1 MMTMTNLSKEQDE
14 NNQDVLE
21 FEDNLEKM
29 SRDLV
34 TDILNRARS
43 AITHESLDTKQIML
57 PSQDFASSQPQLS
70 ITTPSPPKYVGEND
84 KNVEECANAFGIT
97 PVSQKSV
104 INEEI
109 QPSNVHE
116 DLTIQQAPSEEKLP
130 NQYQTKFDFKS
141 NILNDFR
148 GIGVGSATPD
158 TPRQRDYQWKSG
170 IDLPPTNNTPF
181 THSYNYPQKPVY
193 LREMSLSPPSLSC
206 DLIKDDLITSSRP
219 TNSNCIDEF
228 TTSCRMLTYR
238 QDSPTVINTDDIE
251 QKLKPFSTPL
261 PIYIPS
267 TACTRILKQ
276 SEVYKFTGDY
286 NSQPSRL
293 RYNDSEIGKLSH
305 SDSISSE
312 LEKLSNDH
320 KNYSYVTNKKQS
332 KKPNIPRL
340 QLPSSPK
347 LSHSPKTNSIRIRKS
362 SLPRHSIP
370 ISKSNN
376 LKIPKST
383 SSSLCWWEPLHQ
395 HDTSIIESYNDKFNL
410 PEPNPEVLKHYYY
423 LCSQQPIKEA
433 TLMKAINEAEI
444 QAKYNKIAHYE
455 YLRQKSLQQQRHKRT
470 RFLNSH
476 QSRKFDMELKHLNK
490 TNHHTT
496 NNNNSSINSNYRLSL
511 CRPEQFTHL
520 LQKENKPN
528 KSFQYPNKDDPY
540 SIMMKKSKKQ
550 RSILSSTV
558 HNRQKLKSKFSPI
571 IYHLKP
577 ILQLIT
583 SSESSIDQR
592 KEFETESETI
602 DDTSDLE
609 FKSSTCQTDISN
621 SLDTI
626 TPTLLYTS
634 KIPLTSQPETYSE
647 DSAIQ
652 CMNSYYLTDINGKL
666 IHGPIYLSSYEKDK
680 PDRQHHRQQQQQ
692 QQQKKKNKKIP
703 VHSLIL
709 PNECMNFYRNHQ
721 NTVQYV
727 VPFIDNKVSPT
738 NNIKKNNRPPS
749 KHNQNPFKE
758 KSFNGKKQDKYDMK
772 WYKTSRELEDK
783 DTQLNDM
790 RSVNKRKDLKMNIT
804 KSNTDKSQI
813 NCHQIISKNHGNGKQ
828 IKSLQ
833 RHCSMSN
840 LSNNSVSSKKL
851 NSSLDSLQQL
861 MKDHDTDCLDSVT
874 PISDQETNE
883 NKNQPTEYLVTS
895 ENDDQTLQ
903 TFKSKAPVT
912 HKKKDDFKLNSR
924 RCQSVIGCKVLNNGL
939 TNHEQMNRYSDRSFS
954 HDLLCSRNHNK
965 LPLKTLYSERKEKKK
980 KNTMG
985 NHTDRQRFDCYLSSS
1000 SKLSSKSK
1008 SKPRK
1013 VSSRSNSQ
1021 VRSSLKVRNKSL
1033 DKNDNINHHNHFD
1046 HHERRLH
1053 SSNNRR
1059 TQISQSPIDNKR
1071 NTIKDSDYN
1080 RSIHSPISYFL
1091 NFNDKPDY
1099 NQHCTNLHSEYCHI
1113 NKQNADSPTYIHSE
1127 YANNLPKQFHS
1138 TNLQTENNS
1147 CENELHNKSVHSRR
1161 NNLRSIHHPNSS
1173 FHRNSDFSSGS
1184 LDRLRRRCH
1193 SIERELGTIE
1203 RDKYEQTLSNPI
1215 PSDPRVDA
1223 LTSANRILRQRL
1235 YDIQKIQEN
1244 REHVLNKAHEMVN
1257 GLLNKQQKQ
1266 ASIIRESTR
1275 NYAQTPSTLLTTN
1288 HDINDDDDQNRKSYP
1303 TNLYKPMI
1311 KEDSLNLPTY
1321 TPTKYGHYHNQHHL
1335 QCHHDPN
1342 HITDYYGQHSNQHS
1356 PYNYFPN
1363 QRKPFDFTNHH
1374 STNVLLEKLRSDYA
1388 DLANSVYR
1396 IEEKARDAAS
1406 SVQSLL
1412 KQFQMGLIMEPVNFN
1427 SMNQLSN
1434 SDSYE
1439 SFNKESQSNEL
1450 YDKSVMFRLQK
1461 ARDTLDQLKSDS
1473 FRPSINCHRQVDYT
1487 VPLTISVTTTTNS
1500 LLSSSSIPLM
1510 TTTSGT
1516 VPSKINHYNL
1526 HEPYLKHPN
1535 MYNHPYSNPLRSTWN
1550 IS

>member
-1 MMTMTNLSKEQDE
+1 MTTMTNLSMEQDE

-57 PSQDFASSQPQLS
+57 PSQDFASSLPQLS

-84 KNVEECANAFGIT
+84 KNVEECTDAFVTT
-97 PVSQKSV
+97 PVSQKSA

-130 NQYQTKFDFKS
+130 NHYQTKFDFKS

-158 TPRQRDYQWKSG
+158 TPRQRDYQWKSS
-170 IDLPPTNNTPF
+170 IDLPPTNNTTF
-181 THSYNYPQKPVY
+181 THSYDYPQKPVY

-312 LEKLSNDH
+312 LEKLSIDH
-320 KNYSYVTNKKQS
+320 KNDSYVTNKKQS

-347 LSHSPKTNSIRIRKS
+347 LSHSPKTNPIRIRQS

-370 ISKSNN
+370 TSKSNN

-383 SSSLCWWEPLHQ
+383 SSSLCWWEPLH
-395 HDTSIIESYNDKFNL
+395 HHNTPIIESYNDKSNL

-433 TLMKAINEAEI
+433 NLMKAINEAEI

-455 YLRQKSLQQQRHKRT
+455 YLRQKSLQQQHQQHKRI

-490 TNHHTT
+490 INHHHNTSTTTT
-496 NNNNSSINSNYRLSL
+496 NNNNSSINSTHRLSL

-540 SIMMKKSKKQ
+540 PIMMKKSKKQ

-558 HNRQKLKSKFSPI
+558 HN
-571 IYHLKP
+571 
-577 ILQLIT
+577 
-583 SSESSIDQR
+583 
-592 KEFETESETI
+592 
-602 DDTSDLE
+602 
-609 FKSSTCQTDISN
+609 
-621 SLDTI
+621 
-626 TPTLLYTS
+626 
-634 KIPLTSQPETYSE
+634 SQ
-647 DSAIQ
+647 
-652 CMNSYYLTDINGKL
+652 
-666 IHGPIYLSSYEKDK
+666 
-680 PDRQHHRQQQQQ
+680 
-692 QQQKKKNKKIP
+692 
-703 VHSLIL
+703 
-709 PNECMNFYRNHQ
+709 
-721 NTVQYV
+721 
-727 VPFIDNKVSPT
+727 
-738 NNIKKNNRPPS
+738 
-749 KHNQNPFKE
+749 
-758 KSFNGKKQDKYDMK
+758 
-772 WYKTSRELEDK
+772 
-783 DTQLNDM
+783 
-790 RSVNKRKDLKMNIT
+790 
-804 KSNTDKSQI
+804 
-813 NCHQIISKNHGNGKQ
+813 
-828 IKSLQ
+828 
-833 RHCSMSN
+833 
-840 LSNNSVSSKKL
+840 
-851 NSSLDSLQQL
+851 
-861 MKDHDTDCLDSVT
+861 
-874 PISDQETNE
+874 
-883 NKNQPTEYLVTS
+883 
-895 ENDDQTLQ
+895 
-903 TFKSKAPVT
+903 
-912 HKKKDDFKLNSR
+912 
-924 RCQSVIGCKVLNNGL
+924 
-939 TNHEQMNRYSDRSFS
+939 
-954 HDLLCSRNHNK
+954 
-965 LPLKTLYSERKEKKK
+965 
-980 KNTMG
+980 
-985 NHTDRQRFDCYLSSS
+985 
-1000 SKLSSKSK
+1000 
-1008 SKPRK
+1008 PRK

-1021 VRSSLKVRNKSL
+1021 VRSSLKVRNNSL
-1033 DKNDNINHHNHFD
+1033 DKNEYHQNDNINHHNHLD

-1059 TQISQSPIDNKR
+1059 TQGSQSPIDNKR
-1071 NTIKDSDYN
+1071 NIIKDSDYN

-1091 NFNDKPDY
+1091 DFNDKPDY

-1127 YANNLPKQFHS
+1127 YEDNLPKQFHS

-1147 CENELHNKSVHSRR
+1147 CENESYNKSIHSRR
-1161 NNLRSIHHPNSS
+1161 NNLRPIHHPNSS
-1173 FHRNSDFSSGS
+1173 FHRNSDLSSGS

-1235 YDIQKIQEN
+1235 YDIQKTQEN
-1244 REHVLNKAHEMVN
+1244 REHALNKAHEMVD

-1288 HDINDDDDQNRKSYP
+1288 HDINDDDDDHNRKSYP

-1342 HITDYYGQHSNQHS
+1342 HITDYYGRHSNQHS
-1356 PYNYFPN
+1356 PYNYCPN

-1427 SMNQLSN
+1427 SMNQLPN

-1516 VPSKINHYNL
+1516 VSSKINHYNL
-1526 HEPYLKHPN
+1526 HEPYFKHPN